1 MQNQQYQVFTHNDLD
16 GAVSLLTLLWSKPEA
31 TINFKEVSN
40 SETSLIKDYVRRT
53 INPTKTF
60 LLDLSIKS
68 DFLPELDQSH
78 ITIIDHHQSS
88 EKFINLFKRS
98 KILYK
103 NISSTCLLTRKIFAE
118 NAPIF
123 TNEQKKLILLADDYD
138 SYKLNFEESYD
149 LNILFWSEYRK
160 NFVDFINTYKNGF
173 KPFSDIEKS
182 KIKSIKIN
190 AANKAETI
198 QKFGGF
204 LEFKGIKKYTLGAI
218 TESSNNL
225 IMDYIIKKHDPDL
238 FFFINTKTQKVSIR
252 QKITDNP
259 INLEKLAEKFCD
271 GAGHLYAAGGKITP
285 LFMELTKNLNPI

>member
-16 GAVSLLTLLWSKPEA
+16 GAVSLLTLLWSKPNA

-40 SETSLIKDYVRRT
+40 SEISLIKDYIKRT

-60 LLDLSIKS
+60 LLDLSIKP
-68 DFLPELDQSH
+68 DFLPELDQSY
-78 ITIIDHHQSS
+78 ITVIDHHKSS
-88 EKFINLFKRS
+88 EKYVNLFKNS

-103 NISSTCLLTRKIFAE
+103 DTSSTCLLTRKIFAE
-118 NAPIF
+118 NAPVF

-149 LNILFWSEYRK
+149 LNILFYSEYK
-160 NFVDFINTYKNGF
+160 KDFVRFINTYKNGF
-173 KPFSDIEKS
+173 KPFSQLEKS
-182 KIKSIKIN
+182 KINSIKIN

-204 LEFKGIKKYTLGAI
+204 LEFKGIKKYTIGAI

-225 IMDYIIKKHDPDL
+225 IMDYIIKKFDPDL

-252 QKITDNP
+252 QKKSDNP
-259 INLEKLAEKFCD
+259 INLEKFAEKFCE

-285 LFMELTKNLNPI
+285 LFMELTKNLKPL